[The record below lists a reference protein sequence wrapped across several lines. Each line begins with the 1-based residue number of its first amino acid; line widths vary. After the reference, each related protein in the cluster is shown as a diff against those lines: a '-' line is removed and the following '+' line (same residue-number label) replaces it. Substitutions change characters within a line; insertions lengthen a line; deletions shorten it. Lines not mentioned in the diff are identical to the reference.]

1 MKGLFVVAVLIAASV
16 VAAPVAADTVRDQL
30 ERGFAWLEQGTA
42 DSVEQARRIFD
53 SLKTAEL
60 EIDKAAAA
68 LGRAVVILKQGKDN
82 AVGFAALEL
91 RQADS
96 LNLAI
101 VHFLRGVALSRSSP
115 PTPKEAE
122 SAFEEA
128 ARLDPAWAGVD
139 RFAPAWTPASLPRA
153 PAVTA
158 PKPPA
163 APEPEVATVPL
174 PPPTPAP
181 RPAEESSPVHE
192 VTAEYLHLRSS
203 PGTDPDTEKGILKKG
218 DRVQILHPRNE
229 KWISVKVLWSE
240 RKELRGLE
248 GWVSKSYLQ
257 PYLPV
262 FVVVAKSS
270 LNARSEPR
278 EVDET
283 KLGALVSGDR
293 VEALGEPL
301 DGWRHVR
308 VLSDAADRLSG
319 QEVWVSADYIRPE
332 GRGDSGPAPA
342 ASAPREAASPPP
354 DKVASESKPTP
365 DPVAGAPG
373 TDAPPPIRTGHL
385 AAPGQPEIPDGCERL
400 PATSA
405 IKVPVFPLTRLWPT
419 LPGTPVDT
427 AEVYELGDVMKPAP
441 ETVAPTSRCRT
452 NESHGS
458 FWGIRVPDGTIR
470 YAAPVIVV
478 TDKSIEVRRGIEA
491 PTDLVGSLGTGDAVE
506 LSLSA
511 KGFPAVKKES
521 SYVRILRSKGNLS
534 IVEGDF
540 YWIIVPDTWWSSE
553 DSNHSTKVDGRRV
566 GETRPP
572 TSRDYTLVVDAELRS
587 EASAVL
593 GDVVRRIKAHQV
605 VELLDD
611 ALGGRWAR
619 VRMWEKGNTVDG
631 WISSNALERVSSGGV
646 VPAGGGSGNAA
657 ASDEVSC
664 REFHKVVNNASHE
677 FKKLQSY
684 IGVYIWLQGRWI
696 YNEPRMNIGIGSD
709 TIIMGY
715 CVGPVYDND
724 NGEVKDGSY
733 AIIKLRESQ
742 MVNFQHLSEE
752 SKKYF
757 LVRNEPRTFQDQR
770 R

>member
-203 PGTDPDTEKGILKKG
+203 PGIDPDTAKGILNKG
-218 DRVQILHPRNE
+218 DRVRILHPRNGS
-229 KWISVKVLWSE
+229 WISVKVLWSE
-240 RKELRGLE
+240 RKDLRGLE
-248 GWVSKSYLQ
+248 GWVSKGYLQ
-257 PYLPV
+257 PYRPV
-262 FVVVAKSS
+262 FVVVARS
-270 LNARSEPR
+270 LNARSQPR
-278 EVDET
+278 EEDAT
-283 KLGALVSGDR
+283 KLGALEAGDR
-293 VEALGEPL
+293 VVALGEPSE
-301 DGWRHVR
+301 GWRRVR

-419 LPGTPVDT
+419 LPGTPVVT
-427 AEVYELGDVMKPAP
+427 AEVYELGDVLDQVPPTVVPAY
-441 ETVAPTSRCRT
+441 RCET
-452 NESHGS
+452 NESHGA
-458 FWGIRVPDGTIR
+458 FWGIRVKDETIR
-470 YAAPVIVV
+470 FAAPVIVV
-478 TDKSIEVRRGIEA
+478 TDHAIEVRRGVEA
-491 PTDLVGSLGTGDAVE
+491 ATEIVGSLGTGDAVE
-506 LSLSA
+506 LALSG
-511 KGFPAVKKES
+511 KGFPTVRKDF
-521 SYVRILRSKGNLS
+521 SYARVLRSRTDAR
-534 IVEGDF
+534 VAEGEI
-540 YWIIVPDTWWSSE
+540 YWIAVPDTKWR
-553 DSNHSTKVDGRRV
+553 SN
-566 GETRPP
+566 GE
-572 TSRDYTLVVDAELRS
+572 
-587 EASAVL
+587 
-593 GDVVRRIKAHQV
+593 
-605 VELLDD
+605 
-611 ALGGRWAR
+611 ALGGKMEEGNLAGGARSPTAASFVLTVDTDLRSLPSSSQGTVLRRLKAQERVVFVATASGGRWTN
-619 VRMWEKGNTVDG
+619 VNVSNGNTSLDG
-631 WISSNALERVSSGGV
+631 WVPTDRLKTASSKENR
-646 VPAGGGSGNAA
+646 PAEAPADNT
-657 ASDEVSC
+657 DELSC
-664 REFHKVVNNASHE
+664 EKYKDIVAVEQPSY
-677 FKKLQSY
+677 KKLQDSV
-684 IGVYIWLQGRWI
+684 GVYVWLG
-696 YNEPRMNIGIGSD
+696 GSWNFNNFATNVGVGFE
-709 TIIMGY
+709 TIVLGY
-715 CVGPVYDND
+715 CLGPSYGAANDND
-724 NGEVKDGSY
+724 YGSY
-733 AIIKLRESQ
+733 AIVKFRDGQVPGLDHLPRES
-742 MVNFQHLSEE
+742 
-752 SKKYF
+752 KAYY
-757 LVRNEPRTFQDQR
+757 LVRNDRQTIRDTYKE
-770 R
+770 